1 MLIHILRISWK
12 GNCDH
17 MGLFFNSKNTDDGD
31 YDYNRLRRDLVN
43 EYGAQSAAYSG
54 GLGFLDMCDAEDAS
68 NEQLLQMAKREG
80 FNLNKYRK

>member
-1 MLIHILRISWK
+1 MIHILRISWK
-12 GNCDH
+12 GHGDH

-43 EYGAQSAAYSG
+43 EYGAQSAVYSG
-54 GLGFLDMCDAEDAS
+54 GLGFLDMCDAEDDS
-68 NEQLLQMAKREG
+68 KEQLLERAKREG